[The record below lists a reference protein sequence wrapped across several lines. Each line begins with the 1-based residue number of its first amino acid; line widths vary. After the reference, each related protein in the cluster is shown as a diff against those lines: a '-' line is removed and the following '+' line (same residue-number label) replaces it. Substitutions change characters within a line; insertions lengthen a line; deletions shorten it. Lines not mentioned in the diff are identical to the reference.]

1 MAAIDTVRNLMHGRR
16 MCSVCEIAK
25 ATGLDTEVIKPLMV
39 ELASEQIYTG
49 TLKPGS
55 YTSAEKRLLQRCGS
69 ASQSCMAHGGTPCG
83 SCAIWSAI
91 TPQKKKT
98 ARQMPE
104 RSQNKYSHPH
114 CIMGERICQW

>member
-1 MAAIDTVRNLMHGRR
+1 MTEKDKVREMMRGRR

-55 YTSAEKRLLQRCGS
+55 YTSAEIGLIAKLYAEGKPYKDIAKALGRGMTGVCTKIRTMQYDGILPRRKQRTGDTKN
-69 ASQSCMAHGGTPCG
+69 A
-83 SCAIWSAI
+83 
-91 TPQKKKT
+91 
-98 ARQMPE
+98 
-104 RSQNKYSHPH
+104 
-114 CIMGERICQW
+114 